1 MFIRDGGKYMAKET
15 VKPKIHIAIN
25 GDEKYKSEIV
35 YNNVMN
41 IMNDKSIT
49 KEDQVEYFKEKL
61 TLLEASRKNTFKQI
75 IIFVVG
81 FLLLALGLF
90 LICIDFYTLGIIFSL
105 ISFILTVIL
114 IIKFTNNNSYALQS
128 KKYEEIET
136 LRKIIDS
143 KIK

>member
-1 MFIRDGGKYMAKET
+1 MAKDANNA
-15 VKPKIHIAIN
+15 KINISIN

-41 IMNDKSIT
+41 TMNDKNIT

-61 TLLEASRKNTFKQI
+61 TLLEASRKNALKQI
-75 IIFVVG
+75 IIIIVG
-81 FLLLALGLF
+81 LLVLSLGLF
-90 LICIDFYTLGIIFSL
+90 LTCISFYTLGIIFSVL
-105 ISFILTVIL
+105 SFMFTVIL

>member
-1 MFIRDGGKYMAKET
+1 MAKET
-15 VKPKIHIAIN
+15 KKSKINIAIN

-41 IMNDKSIT
+41 TMNNENIS
-49 KEDQVEYFKEKL
+49 KEDQIEYFKEKL
-61 TLLEASRKNTFKQI
+61 TLLEASRKNTLKQVI
-75 IIFVVG
+75 IILIG
-81 FLLLALGLF
+81 LLILILGLF
-90 LICIDFYTLGIIFSL
+90 LTCIQFYTLGIMFSILSFSL
-105 ISFILTVIL
+105 TIFL
-114 IIKFTNNNSYALQS
+114 IIRFTNNNSYSIQS

>member
-1 MFIRDGGKYMAKET
+1 MAKEV
-15 VKPKIHIAIN
+15 VKPKIHISIN

-41 IMNDKSIT
+41 IMNDKNIT

-75 IIFVVG
+75 IIFGVG

-105 ISFILTVIL
+105 ISYILTVIL

>member
-1 MFIRDGGKYMAKET
+1 MAKET

>member
-1 MFIRDGGKYMAKET
+1 MAKE
-15 VKPKIHIAIN
+15 VIKPKIHIAIN

-41 IMNDKSIT
+41 IMNDKNIT

-75 IIFVVG
+75 IIFGIG

>member
-1 MFIRDGGKYMAKET
+1 MAKDVT
-15 VKPKIHIAIN
+15 KPKIHIAIN

-41 IMNDKSIT
+41 TMNDKNIT

-61 TLLEASRKNTFKQI
+61 TLLEASRKNALKQI
-75 IIFVVG
+75 IIIIVG
-81 FLLLALGLF
+81 LLVLSLGLF
-90 LICIDFYTLGIIFSL
+90 LTCISFYTLGIIFSVL
-105 ISFILTVIL
+105 SFMFTVIL